1 MQTKGAA
8 KPVFAERRT
17 RETIVRYAPWVIGL
31 VSIALMIGL
40 LILTYIDRAASL
52 PHGYSEPWNFSNV
65 FNNVVNL
72 AVPII
77 GIVLASRR
85 PENRIGWLFL
95 GAGFSL
101 GLSTFGTA
109 YGLHALVVHHGSFP
123 LGHVFAWASNWT
135 WAVAI
140 AALAFLF
147 LLFPTGRLPSPRW
160 RVPARVVGV
169 AMGILTAEAIL
180 FATLGWNHPF
190 RQTNASGA
198 LALLGFLAFAL
209 PLIIALAIS
218 LVAVVVRFRSSVGD
232 ERLQL
237 KWFAAGALLV
247 FITEIAGIFSSSQ
260 SILEGLA
267 FMFLYAA
274 IGIAVL
280 KYRLYEIDVV
290 ISKTVVYGV
299 LAAFFTLIYVAVVVG
314 VGTIIGSRRNP
325 FLTLLAAAV
334 IAVAFNPVRDRA
346 RRLANRIVYGKRAS
360 PYEVLSNFSERVAG
374 TYAVEEVLPRMAAI
388 LGEGTGAREAQV
400 WLRVAGELRPAAEW
414 GESRIPAQI
423 VPLSDGEMP
432 AIAGP
437 SKVVAVRHQS
447 ELLGALTVTK
457 PPNEPMTSAEDKL
470 MDDLASQA
478 GLVLRNVRLTEELR
492 AKLEELRASRQRLV
506 TAQDQARRRLER
518 NIHDGAQQHLVSL
531 AVTANLAASMV
542 GKNPQKEGELIDQLK
557 TGAQEAL
564 ENLRDLARGI
574 YPPLLA
580 DRGLAVALEAQAMKS
595 PVPITVTVETNGRY
609 TQEAEAGIYF
619 CCLEAMQ
626 NITKYS
632 GAASAQIRLSYEGGD
647 LCFEVTDDGQGFD
660 PAATGYGTGLQGMAD
675 RLDALGGAFEV
686 HSRPGEGTTVS
697 GRVPATSNSKAAV
710 TP

>member
-1 MQTKGAA
+1 
-8 KPVFAERRT
+8 
-17 RETIVRYAPWVIGL
+17 VIGL
-31 VSIALMIGL
+31 ISIAMMIGL
-40 LILTYIDRAASL
+40 LILIYVDRAARH
-52 PHGYSEPWNFSNV
+52 PAGFSEPWNFSNV
-65 FNNVVNL
+65 FNNVVNM
-72 AVPII
+72 AVPTI

-95 GAGFSL
+95 GAGLSL
-101 GLSTFGTA
+101 SLSTFGSA
-109 YGLHALVVHHGSFP
+109 YGVHALVVEHGSLP
-123 LGHVFAWASNWT
+123 LGREFAWAANWT
-135 WAVAI
+135 WAIAI
-140 AALAFLF
+140 AALVFLF
-147 LLFPTGRLPSPRW
+147 LLFPTGNLPSPRW
-160 RVPARVVGV
+160 RVPARVAG
-169 AMGILTAEAIL
+169 AGMGILMTEGIL
-180 FATLGWNHPF
+180 FATLGWYHPF
-190 RQTNASGA
+190 RQTNSSGFPS
-198 LALLGFLAFAL
+198 LLGFLAFAA
-209 PLIIALAIS
+209 PLIIGLAIS
-218 LVAVVVRFRSSVGD
+218 LVAVVVRFRRSVGE

-237 KWFAAGALLV
+237 KWFAAGAVLV
-247 FITEIAGIFSSSQ
+247 IIAEIAGLFSSSQ
-260 SILEGLA
+260 SLFEGLA

-414 GESRIPAQI
+414 GESRVAAQV

-437 SKVVAVRHQS
+437 SKVVAVRHQA

-457 PPNEPMTSAEDKL
+457 PPNEPMTAAEDKL

-557 TGAQEAL
+557 AGAQEAL

-595 PVPITVTVETNGRY
+595 SVPINVTVETNGRY
-609 TQEAEAGIYF
+609 AQESEAAVYF

-626 NITKYS
+626 NIAKYS
-632 GAASAQIRLSYEGGD
+632 RATSAQIHLGYEDGN
-647 LCFEVTDDGQGFD
+647 LRFEVTDDGEGFD
-660 PAATGYGTGLQGMAD
+660 SNATGYGTGLQGMAD
-675 RLDALGGAFEV
+675 RLDALGGAFAIRSQPGAGTTISGQV
-686 HSRPGEGTTVS
+686 PAVRPGEVA
-697 GRVPATSNSKAAV
+697 AT
-710 TP
+710 P